1 MVKYTFKRESECTL
15 MYIERLEIKGF
26 GKLSGIDLKLVK
38 GLNLIYGQNESGK
51 STLQA
56 FIKAMLYGLK
66 GGRAAGDGYPAP
78 LKRFRPW
85 SGGCYGG
92 AMEYRLDN
100 GLLFRVE
107 RDFERNTAEI
117 YDEHFNNI
125 TGDFI
130 LGRDKNL
137 TIAQKHTGMNEGCF
151 ERTIF
156 VKQLETSLDEDGLTL
171 LSNRLTNAG
180 ETGFED
186 ISFKKA
192 DKALKEALINNV
204 GTDRSSVRPVDR
216 LNIRLEELEAEKVSL
231 NAEGMLLIHSR
242 MELNAVE
249 KSREELLSRK
259 DFLGKVRKLFEL
271 RKLLEGRMAAESV
284 MKDSARRIQ
293 EIEARLGIV
302 MKEIEHPQNIE
313 KPSLLRP
320 GDIAAPAVLLVCSAL
335 AALFGR
341 GISHYAYWAALLLLV
356 TAAGILLSSVLRGT
370 IREGMKNIGKA
381 SYETNLTLIM
391 QLKDKQKEFYSRATL
406 VCGTRID
413 SLPELKEAI
422 SEASKSIMAY
432 EAALTEGLKEVCG
445 SYESKLEDT
454 FDIEKLEEV
463 IYDSSLEW
471 LENTVDRETERID
484 RSLNDAALNIRG
496 LETQLRND
504 KCDDEALQR
513 IDEEEA
519 SLREKKSEL
528 EKKGKA
534 LKLALEILNEA
545 GSEVRSSLTPA
556 LESRMSAIAGRMTGG
571 RYIDLRVDEGLA
583 LKTITPETGDV
594 SGIRLL
600 SGGTADQLYL
610 ALRLAMADV
619 LSPDGE
625 NLPVFMDEVFSQYD
639 DIRTG
644 QTLKFLF
651 KEYYDRQVLLFTCKD
666 RETTIAG
673 EICGSCFNLLR
684 L

>member
-1 MVKYTFKRESECTL
+1 MH
-15 MYIERLEIKGF
+15 IEKLEIKGF
-26 GKLSGIDLKLVK
+26 GKLSGLDLKFAK

-56 FIKAMLYGLK
+56 FIKAMFYGLK
-66 GGRAAGDGYPAP
+66 GGKAAGDGHPAP

-85 SGGCYGG
+85 SGGSYGG
-92 AMEYRLDN
+92 VMEYRLDN
-100 GLLFRVE
+100 GLFFRME

-130 LGRDKNL
+130 TGRDKNL
-137 TIAQKHTGMNEGCF
+137 TIAQKHTGMNEECF

-156 VKQLETSLDEDGLTL
+156 VKQLETSLDKDGRAL
-171 LSNRLTNAG
+171 LSNRLSNAS

-192 DKALKEALINNV
+192 DKALEKALIDNV
-204 GTDRSSVRPVDR
+204 GTDRTSVRPLDR
-216 LNIRLEELEAEKVSL
+216 LNTRLGELEAEKSAL
-231 NAEGMLLIHSR
+231 KADRMLLIHSR
-242 MELNAVE
+242 TDLNSAG
-249 KSREELLSRK
+249 KDREELVARK

-293 EIEARLGIV
+293 ELEARLEILI
-302 MKEIEHPQNIE
+302 KEIEHPQSVE
-313 KPSLLRP
+313 KMSLLRP
-320 GDIAAPAVLLVCSAL
+320 GDIPAPAALL
-335 AALFGR
+335 AASILTAFFGHDL
-341 GISHYAYWAALLLLV
+341 SHYAYGAALLLLI
-356 TAAGILLSSVLRGT
+356 TAAGILLSSVLRGRVRT
-370 IREGMKNIGKA
+370 SMKDTGKA
-381 SYETNLTLIM
+381 SYEASLSLIM
-391 QLKDKQKEFYSRATL
+391 QLKDSQKEFYSRATL

-413 SLPELKEAI
+413 SLPELKDAI
-422 SEASKSIMAY
+422 VEASKSIMAY
-432 EAALTEGLKEVCG
+432 ETALAEGLKEVCG
-445 SYESKLEDT
+445 LYESKPEDP
-454 FDIEKLEEV
+454 FDNENLEEV

-471 LENTVDRETERID
+471 LENTVNRETERID
-484 RSLNDAALNIRG
+484 RSLNDMALNIRE
-496 LETQLRND
+496 LEILLRND
-504 KCDDEALQR
+504 RSDDEALQR

-528 EKKGKA
+528 EKTGTA
-534 LKLALEILNEA
+534 LKLALEVLNEA
-545 GSEVRSSLTPA
+545 GSEVRRSLTPA
-556 LESRMSAIAGRMTGG
+556 LENRMSVIAGRMTGG
-571 RYIDLRVDEGLA
+571 KYTDLRVDDGLA

-619 LSPDGE
+619 LAPDGE

-651 KEYYDRQVLLFTCKD
+651 EEYCDRQVLLFTCKE
-666 RETTIAG
+666 RETAIAY
-673 EICGSCFNLLR
+673 EICGSRLNLLR